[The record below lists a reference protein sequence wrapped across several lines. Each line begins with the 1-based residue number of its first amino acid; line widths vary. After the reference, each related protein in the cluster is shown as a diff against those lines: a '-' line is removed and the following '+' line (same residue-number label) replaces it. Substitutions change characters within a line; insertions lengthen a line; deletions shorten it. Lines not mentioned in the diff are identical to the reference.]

1 MAGSTAGSRHAETS
15 AHLYDAV
22 GQVWLEMFG
31 EHVHVGYYPEGWPE
45 SNHKKSWQTA
55 QLDHVDAVL
64 KFAGV
69 SKAERLLDLGCG
81 YGGTAVHIAEQL
93 ECKAI
98 GVNISPFQVQAANS
112 LARRMRFGEKEVYF
126 VVGDA
131 LQPDLPDG
139 CADLVVSLESAS
151 YMPCKEKFVAQLARL
166 CAAGGTV
173 ILVDFCRAPGPISTS
188 LAKRLASMDSIFATP
203 GNWHS
208 AEQYKQLMGQC
219 GLTVI
224 RDGDWTRNVC
234 GFWNVCLGSL
244 LFRTSRPN
252 MTFAQKY
259 KEVHDRAVRT
269 GWLLLT
275 GGPAVLK
282 MAVGYLLGQQ
292 KAVVQGGLDS
302 GVLEYHVIVAKKP
315 GK

>member
-1 MAGSTAGSRHAETS
+1 MAGSTEGPSHAETS

-22 GQVWLEMFG
+22 GQIWLEMFG

-45 SNHKKSWQTA
+45 SKHKKTWQQA
-55 QLDHVDAVL
+55 QLHHVDAVL
-64 KFAGV
+64 EFAGV
-69 SKAERLLDLGCG
+69 NKANRLLDLGCG
-81 YGGTAVHIAEQL
+81 YGGTAVHIAERL
-93 ECKAI
+93 KCKAV
-98 GVNISPFQVQAANS
+98 GVNISPFQVQAANN
-112 LARRMRFGEKEVYF
+112 LARRLRFGEKEVYF

-139 CADLVVSLESAS
+139 CADLVVSVESAA

-166 CAAGGTV
+166 CAPGGTV
-173 ILVDFCRAPGPISTS
+173 ILVDFCRAAGPISAS
-188 LAKRLASMDSIFATP
+188 LQQRLASMDSIFATP

-208 AEQYKQLMGQC
+208 AEQYKQLMGKC
-219 GLTVI
+219 GLQVV

-234 GFWNVCLGSL
+234 GFWNVGLWSL
-244 LFRTSRPN
+244 LLRASQPDMSFG
-252 MTFAQKY
+252 QWY
-259 KEVHDRAVRT
+259 KEFNKRAFHT
-269 GWLLLT
+269 LWLFLT

-282 MAVGYLLGQQ
+282 MAAGYMLGYQ